1 MRLASLSIVLALL
14 PVPALAEGFTDL
26 AALDRSVSAFTGAAI
41 GEPGGATQ
49 PVDRRMRLA
58 ACAAPPVLSWYGTGR
73 DTVMVR
79 CPDPGSWRIFV
90 PLTQG
95 AQTTSQPA
103 VLRGE
108 AVTISIEGEGFS
120 IAQAGEAM
128 DQGAVGSWIRV
139 RNASNT
145 TSQPFRARIVRPGLV
160 AVQLGNGAIGNGL
173 P

>member
-1 MRLASLSIVLALL
+1 MRLAKFWTVLALL
-14 PVPALAEGFTDL
+14 PVPAMAQGVTDL
-26 AALDRSVSAFTGAAI
+26 AALDRSVAAFTGAAI

-58 ACAAPPVLSWYGTGR
+58 TCAAPPVLSWYGTGR
-73 DTVMVR
+73 DTVLIR

-95 AQTTSQPA
+95 AQQSAQPA

-108 AVTISIEGEGFS
+108 AVTIAVAGDGFS

-128 DQGAVGSWIRV
+128 DQGTVGSWIRV
-139 RNASNT
+139 RNASNAS
-145 TSQPFRARIVRPGLV
+145 SQPFRARVVRPGLV
-160 AVQLGNGAIGNGL
+160 AVQLSSGPIGNGL